1 MIQFNSDRFGKL
13 VRLSLVNDRKY
24 YIKSFLQVFV
34 IFLMMF
40 LLFTKA
46 IPLLAGSVGYPNYKG
61 CAAITLVMIV
71 VTIICGP
78 SYMFYSMEGKHD
90 KQALL
95 MLPASN
101 FEKYLMR
108 YATWLILAPLF
119 VVGFFAADLLQYAI
133 NTLLGH
139 EYVTFVIS
147 TLKDFATHMWQTI
160 VTPKGRVEFVN
171 VVGFFFLLLHSF
183 YALGAT
189 FFRSRKFNWVLTT
202 IILILGIGLIA
213 WLFNDGKADSE
224 SNMSLEAIIAFDVM
238 AGLWAIFN
246 FWLSY
251 RLFCRTQVIDKFVN
265 L

>member
-1 MIQFNSDRFGKL
+1 
-13 VRLSLVNDRKY
+13 
-24 YIKSFLQVFV
+24 
-34 IFLMMF
+34 
-40 LLFTKA
+40 
-46 IPLLAGSVGYPNYKG
+46 
-61 CAAITLVMIV
+61 
-71 VTIICGP
+71 
-78 SYMFYSMEGKHD
+78 
-90 KQALL
+90 
-95 MLPASN
+95 
-101 FEKYLMR
+101 
-108 YATWLILAPLF
+108 
-119 VVGFFAADLLQYAI
+119 
-133 NTLLGH
+133 
-139 EYVTFVIS
+139 
-147 TLKDFATHMWQTI
+147 MWQTI

-251 RLFCRTQVIDKFVN
+251 RLFCRTQVIGKFVN

>member
-1 MIQFNSDRFGKL
+1 
-13 VRLSLVNDRKY
+13 
-24 YIKSFLQVFV
+24 
-34 IFLMMF
+34 
-40 LLFTKA
+40 
-46 IPLLAGSVGYPNYKG
+46 
-61 CAAITLVMIV
+61 MIV

-251 RLFCRTQVIDKFVN
+251 RLFCRTQVIGKFVN

>member
-1 MIQFNSDRFGKL
+1 
-13 VRLSLVNDRKY
+13 
-24 YIKSFLQVFV
+24 
-34 IFLMMF
+34 
-40 LLFTKA
+40 
-46 IPLLAGSVGYPNYKG
+46 
-61 CAAITLVMIV
+61 
-71 VTIICGP
+71 
-78 SYMFYSMEGKHD
+78 
-90 KQALL
+90 

-251 RLFCRTQVIDKFVN
+251 RLFCRTQVIGKFVN